1 MKLQK
6 RGLKMTPQMMKAF
19 TEWARSINVIK
30 IRLAGY
36 YQSFVKD
43 FSKVATSLTNL
54 LRKTIKLE

>member
-1 MKLQK
+1 
-6 RGLKMTPQMMKAF
+6 MKAF

-54 LRKTIKLE
+54 LRKTIKLEWTEKCEKAFQELK